1 VSPAQFV
8 AAVMQGLEHDVQE
21 IGFGM
26 TAEFIHA
33 SRADLDESFRQM
45 NSRM

>member
-1 VSPAQFV
+1 MRSL
-8 AAVMQGLEHDVQE
+8 GNDVPE

-33 SRADLDESFRQM
+33 SRADLDESFERM
-45 NSRM
+45 NRGV